1 MANGGTLKMNIQ
13 QLNPVKIKM
22 LGLEAVE
29 KRLGTTGMIRFLRQF
44 ESGSGD
50 YTKERTKWL
59 KNDSVKQIVE
69 AVKKRRKVKR

>member
-1 MANGGTLKMNIQ
+1 MNIQ

-50 YTKERTKWL
+50 YTKERAKWL
-59 KNDSVKQIVE
+59 KNDSVKHIVE